1 VEIADGDGTEM
12 VMGASHRT
20 RIVISVLGAGVAALI
35 TAPGAAA
42 DPPSPAQ
49 DGASAADTIADLR
62 DEGYD
67 VQINWVRGMSND
79 PLSECWT
86 TGVNNPN
93 RSGGP
98 PIGFTTVYVDVA
110 CPDHDDDSGFG
121 FGGGFGFG

>member
-1 VEIADGDGTEM
+1 MEIADGDETET
-12 VMGASHRT
+12 VTGGSHRM
-20 RIVISVLGAGVAALI
+20 RIIMSLLGVGVAAVI

-42 DPPSPAQ
+42 DPPPAQ
-49 DGASAADTIADLR
+49 DGASAADTIADLQ

-67 VQINWVRGMSND
+67 VQINWVRGISND

-98 PIGFTTVYVDVA
+98 PTGFTTVYVDVA